1 MTDAK
6 KVLIVDD
13 ELDICYLLSG
23 MLKQRNFLT
32 GFVNTLSD
40 AAIALQ
46 NDPPTILFLDNHLPD
61 GFGLDFIPYI
71 KKNYPDVKVIMI
83 TAHDGA
89 VERRQAYEGG
99 VDLFVAKPLNR
110 KMIND
115 AIDKLYSSDTA
126 QAMAVRSSK

>member
-1 MTDAK
+1 MTDTN

-40 AAIALQ
+40 AVVALQ
-46 NDPPTILFLDNHLPD
+46 NDPPAIIFLDNHLPD

-71 KKNYPDVKVIMI
+71 KKNYPEVKVIMI

-99 VDLFVAKPLNR
+99 VDLFVANPLNR

-115 AIDKLYSSDTA
+115 AIDKLYSPNTTE
-126 QAMAVRSSK
+126 AMPVRSSN